1 MTLSEHEELQAAI
14 GQLPKTGRGRR
25 YPRALCE
32 RVLAYASSSGQ
43 TLWQVGQSLGIPGAT
58 LLRWRKPTRK
68 KLRRVEVVKPV
79 VVPSMLTFTTRDG
92 HQLTGLDVAQA
103 AELIRRLSS

>member
-1 MTLSEHEELQAAI
+1 MELSEHEELQAAV

-25 YPRALCE
+25 YPRALRE
-32 RVLAYASSSGQ
+32 RVLAYVSSSGQ
-43 TLWQVGQSLGIPGAT
+43 TLWQVGQSVGIPAGT
-58 LLRWRKPTRK
+58 LSRWQKSTRK
-68 KLRRVEVVKPV
+68 KLRRVAVVKPV
-79 VVPSMLTFTTRDG
+79 AVPSALTFTTRDG